1 MSHSSPQEPLQMSAE
16 GPAASV
22 RARRWLFAVLFVV
35 PLSLM
40 LGKLP
45 IFPTAPLFNAWF
57 SLVDIPAH
65 MHGHVE
71 FILFVPLSAVVV
83 SFFRLTLGVPVLSL
97 FRPILVAVAFR
108 TIGIPLGLAFLAVVL
123 GAVFLMRPLLRGAHY
138 YSRVPVLLSVV
149 AVFLVV
155 PLFLG
160 RFWHEEWLRQLAYFP
175 VISLCLI
182 GESFT
187 KTLDRKGPA
196 AAVWPTLNTV
206 LIGMLI
212 SVAAGIHG
220 ALHLLLRFPEL
231 LILQP
236 GVVLLIGEFL
246 HLELLKGRSL
256 LPRAF
261 SSVVNA
267 PAPATPAPPS
277 LQLAATLSPPAEL
290 GGLVP

>member
-1 MSHSSPQEPLQMSAE
+1 
-16 GPAASV
+16 
-22 RARRWLFAVLFVV
+22 
-35 PLSLM
+35 
-40 LGKLP
+40 
-45 IFPTAPLFNAWF
+45 
-57 SLVDIPAH
+57 

-108 TIGIPLGLAFLAVVL
+108 TIGIPLGLAFLALVL

-138 YSRVPVLLSVV
+138 YSRVPVQLSVV
-149 AVFLVV
+149 AIFLVV

-160 RFWHEEWLRQLAYFP
+160 KFWHEDSLRQLAYFP

-196 AAVWPTLNTV
+196 AAIWPTVNTV

-212 SVAAGIHG
+212 SAVAGIPG

-246 HLELLKGRSL
+246 RFELLKGRSF
-256 LPRAF
+256 LPHALT
-261 SSVVNA
+261 SVENA
-267 PAPATPAPPS
+267 PAPATPAPPF
-277 LQLAATLSPPAEL
+277 LPLAASLSQPAES
-290 GGLVP
+290 GGLAP